1 MVADNVFYVCVHVCM
16 QAFMY
21 SLPSFAAVLLYAT
34 IAAVTE
40 AAVNVKPAPVIIR
53 PPFRPFC
60 CKYSQEHICV
70 SAVVTSKCR

>member
-40 AAVNVKPAPVIIR
+40 AAVK
-53 PPFRPFC
+53 
-60 CKYSQEHICV
+60 SQARSSHN
-70 SAVVTSKCR
+70 SAAIQTFLL